1 MGPEVE
7 WEEPEVG
14 AGRAGKGLGKVNSNG
29 WGRKWGLENRKWG
42 LGEGRYE
49 G

>member
-1 MGPEVE
+1 ME

-14 AGRAGKGLGKVNSNG
+14 AGRAGKGLGKVNRHG